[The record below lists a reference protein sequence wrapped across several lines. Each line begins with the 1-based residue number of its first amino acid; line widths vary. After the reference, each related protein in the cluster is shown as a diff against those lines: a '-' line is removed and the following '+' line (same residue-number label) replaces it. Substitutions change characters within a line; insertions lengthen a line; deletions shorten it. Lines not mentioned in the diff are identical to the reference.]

1 MNANAV
7 ATRYPNAFGG
17 YGVVINTVV
26 PLSST
31 GNAVATLSISG
42 ATNYIVR
49 RITASLP
56 NGNINTANVVILTSS
71 DGNTSNALSNNV
83 LLSSMNVAN
92 TTWQDLGLATAAAT
106 TSYKIDP
113 TTGANGALYVKVNAA
128 AGTGQTCQIAVYADV
143 VTL

>member
-26 PLSST
+26 PLSAT
-31 GNAVATLSISG
+31 GNAVATMSISG

-49 RITASLP
+49 RVTASLP
-56 NGNINTANVVILTSS
+56 SGNIANANVIILTTS
-71 DGNTSNALSNNV
+71 DGNTSNALTNNV
-83 LLSSMNVAN
+83 VLSSMNVAN
-92 TTWQDLGLATAAAT
+92 TTWQDVGLATAAAT
-106 TSYKIDP
+106 TSF
-113 TTGANGALYVKVNAA
+113 TAQALFVKVNTASAA
-128 AGTGQTCQIAVYADV
+128 NLTCQIAVYADV

>member
-26 PLSST
+26 PLSSA

-49 RITASLP
+49 RVTATLP
-56 NGNINTANVVILTSS
+56 SGNIANANVIILTTS
-71 DGNTSNALSNNV
+71 DGNTSNALTNNV
-83 LLSSMNVAN
+83 VLSNMNVAN
-92 TTWQDLGLATAAAT
+92 TTWQDVGLATAAAT
-106 TSYKIDP
+106 TSY
-113 TTGANGALYVKVNAA
+113 TAQALFVKVNTASAA
-128 AGTGQTCQIAVYADV
+128 NLTCQIAVYADV

>member
-49 RITASLP
+49 RVTASLP
-56 NGNINTANVVILTSS
+56 SGNIANANVIVLTTS
-71 DGNTSNALSNNV
+71 DGNTSNAVSNNV
-83 LLSSMNVAN
+83 VLSSMNVAN
-92 TTWQDLGLATAAAT
+92 TTWQDIGLATAAAT
-106 TSYKIDP
+106 TSY
-113 TTGANGALYVKVNAA
+113 TSGALYVKVNTASAA
-128 AGTGQTCQIAVYADV
+128 NLTCQIAVYADV

>member
-26 PLSST
+26 PLSAT
-31 GNAVATLSISG
+31 GNAVATMSISG

-49 RITASLP
+49 RVTASLP
-56 NGNINTANVVILTSS
+56 SGNIANANVIILTTS
-71 DGNTSNALSNNV
+71 DGNTSNALTNNV
-83 LLSSMNVAN
+83 VLSSMNVAN
-92 TTWQDLGLATAAAT
+92 TTWQDVGLVTAAAT
-106 TSYKIDP
+106 TSY
-113 TTGANGALYVKVNAA
+113 AAQALFVKVNTASAA
-128 AGTGQTCQIAVYADV
+128 NLTCQIAVYADV

>member
-92 TTWQDLGLATAAAT
+92 TTWQDIGLATAAAT
-106 TSYKIDP
+106 TSY
-113 TTGANGALYVKVNAA
+113 TSGALYVKVNAA
-128 AGTGQTCQIAVYADV
+128 AGTGQTCQLAVYADV